1 ISKSF
6 LPSGTLQENPS
17 PGFWHLPKCQESR
30 EPPRVRPARYALL
43 LLFLLKDQLA
53 VDFADVTHRLPVTV

>member
-1 ISKSF
+1 MVAFVTKAVLSF
-6 LPSGTLQENPS
+6 VVVIVNVHLQRQS
-17 PGFWHLPKCQESR
+17 
-30 EPPRVRPARYALL
+30 ARYALL